1 MKKLFI
7 FLFFFNFSFLHGSE
21 IKFEKIISGL
31 DKPWSLSFINQE
43 NIILTEKSGNLFTLN
58 LKDKKKSQI
67 KHDLL
72 FILEDGQG
80 GLLDVLFHE
89 GEIYLSYSE
98 YRGMRGYTSTS
109 VAKGSFDKQNIKFK
123 TIFRAEPP
131 IDSGYHFG

>member
-7 FLFFFNFSFLHGSE
+7 FLFFFNFSLLYGSE

-43 NIILTEKSGNLFTLN
+43 NIIFTEKSGNLFTLN
-58 LKDKKKSQI
+58 LKNKKKSQI

-98 YRGMRGYTSTS
+98 YVCGI
-109 VAKGSFDKQNIKFK
+109 Q
-123 TIFRAEPP
+123 
-131 IDSGYHFG
+131 